1 MFQGDLTADY
11 THTGYKQTVKHQRV
25 FRAADYISSPAE
37 TDWCQSAAKS
47 LLQVCG
53 RHVIINN
60 IMFIIPSLMLSG
72 QLLYVCYKLRV
83 NLSHRVPGFHQLAYL
98 LNVALYTNILA
109 TRKCGAFFC
118 VK

>member
-1 MFQGDLTADY
+1 MYCLQDFNLQGPSDLFLVSCSRLPGVVMIFLQMFQGDLTADY

-72 QLLYVCYKLRV
+72 QLLYV
-83 NLSHRVPGFHQLAYL
+83 
-98 LNVALYTNILA
+98 
-109 TRKCGAFFC
+109 
-118 VK
+118 